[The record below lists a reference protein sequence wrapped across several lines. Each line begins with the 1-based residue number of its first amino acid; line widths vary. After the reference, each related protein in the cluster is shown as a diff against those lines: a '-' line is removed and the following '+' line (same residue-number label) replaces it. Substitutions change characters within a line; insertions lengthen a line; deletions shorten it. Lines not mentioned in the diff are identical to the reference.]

1 MYRTL
6 CKDMEPITLDV
17 PSVQELANEALTI
30 VPDCYVRS
38 HHDRPILSS
47 SPQLP
52 VIDLSKL
59 LSHDLNEIELKK
71 LHFACKEWGFFQVCH
86 LLVSFYKKIM

>member
-1 MYRTL
+1 
-6 CKDMEPITLDV
+6 MEPITLEV
-17 PSVQELANEALTI
+17 PFVQELAKDALTK

-47 SPQLP
+47 ITPSPQLP

-59 LSHDLNEIELKK
+59 LSIDLNEIELKK
-71 LHFACKEWGFFQVCH
+71 LHFACKHWGFFQVCH
-86 LLVSFYKKIM
+86 LLVSFNSFYKKLC